1 MFLVIKKVVMRP
13 HVDLGVHVQQH
24 VILQAHRPEIV
35 LILFVVQQKNK
46 DHAQDPVC
54 ILIHCQKI
62 IDSKSTSTLY
72 REHSHTK
79 RQRHKN
85 AGVEGQMPL

>member
-1 MFLVIKKVVMRP
+1 MRP

-46 DHAQDPVC
+46 DHVQDHVC